1 MAQTSPNHSSDQSPI
16 DPALTKAKDR
26 TADTAPLNASAV
38 EQQFQELNQ
47 LLHHVDPRREAAL
60 HIEHAVDSSVVQAE
74 SNTVATELPL
84 APPPAIE
91 IDNRLVQARLGLA
104 SSLLTALRCRDAC
117 TAAHCVRVALG
128 CSTWSLALGLP
139 ESQRD
144 VLEIAALLHDI
155 GKIGVPD
162 SVLLKPAALTPDEQ
176 IVMDVHRT
184 LGLQIL
190 ESCCASPEVL
200 SIVRHCAAWFD
211 GSRGR
216 IDCEGIDLPQGARIL
231 AIVNAF
237 DSMTNPQVYHS
248 AMSHDRAIQELCQC
262 AGTQFDPDLVSR
274 FAQLHATDHQKLH
287 GLVARRWLQEL
298 NASMAQEWW
307 RQQFT
312 QQPVG
317 GAAAQDSLHEQKLLE
332 NMYDGVIF
340 LGPQL
345 QVMHWNRGA
354 QRLTGINSAG
364 VLQRHFTPGLIRMRD
379 EHGRRVAD
387 DQCPV
392 AHAMHTGVQS
402 HRRFIVRSRSG
413 SDLAVDL
420 HIIPVVAPDGSNQGA
435 TLLLHD
441 ASDEVSLE
449 QRCHLLYE
457 QAIRDPLTQLAN
469 RAEFD
474 RAHAIVVE
482 AHRQRRLPCS
492 LIMCDLDHFKEVND
506 TYGHLAGD
514 EAIRSFSRI
523 LKSLSHPGDL
533 VARFGGEEFVILCAD
548 SNNATATA
556 RAEQVRRAFH
566 ELPQAIAGGKA
577 CTASFGVTEL
587 QPGDTV
593 QTMLNRADRALLMA
607 KQAGRNLVV
616 QLGSG
621 WGDEPTERRRGWWF
635 WQNNSS
641 GPLLERDMVTNVPIN
656 ITAEKLRGFVADQ
669 RGQITMVEGDR
680 VQIHIQSGKFGSGRR
695 RSDRSMPLIVDLQFS
710 TEHRKAQ
717 RYSQFAYEVPEATQT
732 NIHVIIRAKRA
743 RERRH
748 FVTIEQ
754 ARHVM
759 ASLRAYLMANEVAP
773 ATPDSQAQEGTPG
786 ESKTGIMMSAWLSP

>member
-1 MAQTSPNHSSDQSPI
+1 MVQSSPNLSSDQQPI
-16 DPALTKAKDR
+16 DPELAATKDPP
-26 TADTAPLNASAV
+26 ADPAPLNASVV
-38 EQQFQELNQ
+38 EQQFQDLNQ
-47 LLHHVDPRREAAL
+47 LLHHVEPNQAAQD
-60 HIEHAVDSSVVQAE
+60 AVDQVDSNPSPTE
-74 SNTVATELPL
+74 SPL
-84 APPPAIE
+84 APRPPAE
-91 IDNRLVQARLGLA
+91 FDNRLVQARLGLA
-104 SSLLTALRCRDAC
+104 GSLLTALRCRDAC
-117 TAAHCVRVALG
+117 TAAHCIRVALG
-128 CSTWSLALGLP
+128 CSTWSLALEVP

-144 VLEIAALLHDI
+144 ALEVAALLHDI
-155 GKIGVPD
+155 GKIGVSD
-162 SVLLKPAALTPDEQ
+162 AVLLKPAALSPEEQ
-176 IVMDVHRT
+176 VVMDGHRT

-190 ESCCASPEVL
+190 ESCCASPEVV

-216 IDCEGIDLPQGARIL
+216 IDCQGIDLPVGARIL

-262 AGTQFDPDLVSR
+262 AGTQFDPDLVFR

-298 NASMAQEWW
+298 DASMAQEWW
-307 RQQFT
+307 RQQYI
-312 QQPVG
+312 QYPVG
-317 GAAAQDSLHEQKLLE
+317 GLGTNDSLHEQKLLE

-364 VLQRHFTPGLIRMRD
+364 VIQRRFTPGLIHMRD
-379 EHGRRVAD
+379 EHGGRVAD

-392 AHAMHTGVQS
+392 SHAMYTGVQS
-402 HRRFIVRSRSG
+402 HRRFVVRSRSG
-413 SDLAVDL
+413 SNLAVDL
-420 HIIPVVAPDGSNQGA
+420 HIIPVVGPDGSNQGI
-435 TLLLHD
+435 TLLLRD

-449 QRCHLLYE
+449 QRCHHLYE

-514 EAIRSFSRI
+514 EAIKSFARI

-556 RAEQVRRAFH
+556 RAEQIRRAFH
-566 ELPQAIAGGKA
+566 ELPQAIAGGKT

-616 QLGSG
+616 QIGSG
-621 WGDEPTERRRGWWF
+621 WSDEPTERRRGWWF

-641 GPLLERDMVTNVPIN
+641 GPLLERDMVTNVPVN
-656 ITAEKLRGFVADQ
+656 ITAEKLLGFVADQ
-669 RGQITMVEGDR
+669 RGQITSVEGNC
-680 VQIHIQSGKFGSGRR
+680 VQIHIHSGKFGSGRR
-695 RSDRSMPLIVDLQFS
+695 RSDRSMPLVVDLQFS
-710 TEHRKAQ
+710 TENRKPQ
-717 RYSQFAYEVPEATQT
+717 RYAHYAFEVPEVAQT

-748 FVTIEQ
+748 FVTLEQ

-759 ASLRAYLMANEVAP
+759 ASLRAYLMANEAAP
-773 ATPDSQAQEGTPG
+773 SRPDRQTQSDNSAG
-786 ESKTGIMMSAWLSP
+786 SKTGIMMSAWLSP